1 MAHQEGEI
9 LNHLKRMLPLGK
21 EQVSILQNRAKLLR
35 EGQYKTRGESLL
47 PLNLASLIFECLA
60 MCQSPMQD
68 KIADE
73 TLGFEASVA
82 ALGMKAN
89 ISEADHPLLCEGIR
103 RQRCV
108 QVFLIILIYYCF
120 QF

>member
-9 LNHLKRMLPLGK
+9 LNHLKRMLPLGR
-21 EQVSILQNRAKLLR
+21 EQISILQSRAKHLR

-47 PLNLASLIFECLA
+47 PLNLASLIFECFA
-60 MCQSPMQD
+60 MCQSYTQ
-68 KIADE
+68 DE

-89 ISEADHPLLCEGIR
+89 ISEAEHPLLCEGIR
-103 RQRCV
+103 RQRYV
-108 QVFLIILIYYCF
+108 QVFIFILIFCF
-120 QF
+120 D

>member
-9 LNHLKRMLPLGK
+9 LNNLKRMLPLGK

-35 EGQYKTRGESLL
+35 DGKYKTRGESLL
-47 PLNLASLIFECLA
+47 PLSLATFIFECLA
-60 MCQSPMQD
+60 MCQSPSQD
-68 KIADE
+68 KVNDE

-82 ALGMKAN
+82 ALGMKSN
-89 ISEADHPLLCEGIR
+89 VSEAEHPLLCEGIR

-108 QVFLIILIYYCF
+108 
-120 QF
+120 

>member
-21 EQVSILQNRAKLLR
+21 EQVTILQSRAMLLW

-47 PLNLASLIFECLA
+47 PLNLASFIFECLA
-60 MCQSPMQD
+60 MCQSPAQD
-68 KIADE
+68 KISDE
-73 TLGFEASVA
+73 LLGFEASVA

-103 RQRCV
+103 RQRYV
-108 QVFLIILIYYCF
+108 LV
-120 QF
+120 